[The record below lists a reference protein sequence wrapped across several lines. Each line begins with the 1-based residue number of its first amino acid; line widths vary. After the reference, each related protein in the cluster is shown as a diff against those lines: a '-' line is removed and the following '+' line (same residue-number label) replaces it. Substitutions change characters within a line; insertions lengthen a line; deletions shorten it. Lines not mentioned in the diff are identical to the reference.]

1 MRPVQIFSDDYL
13 ARCRQMS
20 PDEIVR
26 FLEDFRRIH
35 ASKPARSRLISIR
48 IPEDL
53 LAAFKTKAGLDRVP
67 YQTKIKELMKAW
79 LLENAERSP

>member
-1 MRPVQIFSDDYL
+1 MFSDDYL

-35 ASKPARSRLISIR
+35 ASQPARSRPINIR

-79 LLENAERSP
+79 LLENGERSP

>member
-1 MRPVQIFSDDYL
+1 MFSDEYL
-13 ARCRQMS
+13 ARCREMS

-35 ASKPARSRLISIR
+35 ASKPARSRLISIK

-53 LAAFKTKAGLDRVP
+53 LAAFKMKAVLHRIP

-79 LLENAERSP
+79 LVANRERSP